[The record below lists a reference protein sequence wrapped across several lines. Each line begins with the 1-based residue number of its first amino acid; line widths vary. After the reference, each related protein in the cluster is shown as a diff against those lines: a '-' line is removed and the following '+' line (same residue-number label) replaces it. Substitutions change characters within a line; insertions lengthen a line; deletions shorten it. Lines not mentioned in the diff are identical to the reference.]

1 MSAPVA
7 TVEIVN
13 TEVAQKA
20 QRVKK
25 PSLPAKYNKF
35 MSFGFWFLNKLDAT
49 VRDQLFAELKLYGSI
64 EEQSAFFQSYLDEA
78 SASNKIMRKTVAA
91 FHKPPKVRAT
101 KSSRKT
107 SKPLA
112 TESDD
117 LIAKLISDAN
127 GTTTS
132 IKTAE
137 TPSEKP
143 KKTKKSTKTAE
154 QLVPETPVA
163 EKPKKTK
170 KSTKKTAETPVA
182 ETPVAETPVA
192 ETPVAETP
200 VVETPVVEKPKKTKK
215 STKTAEQHVDETPVA
230 EKPKKTKK
238 STKKA
243 EQPVVET
250 PSEPLPVPS
259 DQQPDDEDSDEIQTR
274 IVTIEDKQYLADAH
288 YNLYDI
294 NSHEEIGRYDATTK
308 QIIKL

>member
-64 EEQSAFFQSYLDEA
+64 EEQSALFQSYLDEA

-107 SKPLA
+107 SKPVA

-127 GTTTS
+127 GTTMS
-132 IKTAE
+132 IKTAETPSE

-143 KKTKKSTKTAE
+143 KKTKKSTKKTE
-154 QLVPETPVA
+154 QPVPETPVAETPVA
-163 EKPKKTK
+163 EKPKKTR
-170 KSTKKTAETPVA
+170 KSTKKTAETPV
-182 ETPVAETPVA
+182 V

-200 VVETPVVEKPKKTKK
+200 VVETPAEKPKKTKK
-215 STKTAEQHVDETPVA
+215 STKTAEQHVDDTPVA

-238 STKKA
+238 STKKT

-250 PSEPLPVPS
+250 PSEPLPVTS

-274 IVTIEDKQYLADAH
+274 IVTIEDKQYLADAD

>member
-64 EEQSAFFQSYLDEA
+64 EEQSALFQSYLDEA

-107 SKPLA
+107 SKPVA

-127 GTTTS
+127 GTTMS

-137 TPSEKP
+137 TPAETPAEKP
-143 KKTKKSTKTAE
+143 KKTKKSTKKTE
-154 QLVPETPVA
+154 QPVPETPVAETPVA
-163 EKPKKTK
+163 EKPKKTR

-182 ETPVAETPVA
+182 ETPLAETPVA
-192 ETPVAETP
+192 ETPVA
-200 VVETPVVEKPKKTKK
+200 EKPKKTKK

-274 IVTIEDKQYLADAH
+274 IVTIEDKQYLADAD

>member
-13 TEVAQKA
+13 TEVTQKA

-64 EEQSAFFQSYLDEA
+64 EEQSALFQSYLDEA

-107 SKPLA
+107 SKPVA

-127 GTTTS
+127 GTTMS

-137 TPSEKP
+137 TPAETPAEKP
-143 KKTKKSTKTAE
+143 KKTKKSTKKTE
-154 QLVPETPVA
+154 QPVPETPVAETPVA
-163 EKPKKTK
+163 EKPKKTR

-182 ETPVAETPVA
+182 ETPLAETPVA
-192 ETPVAETP
+192 ETPVA
-200 VVETPVVEKPKKTKK
+200 EKPKKTKK

-274 IVTIEDKQYLADAH
+274 IVTIEDKQYLADAD